1 MSNTIFTNY
10 SRNLYGL
17 YPGKY
22 SQPGA
27 PDSISK
33 TLGTSAEGLAPEDT
47 VSAVSHENENGLQNM
62 EGREQKNGNFDSFE
76 CTTCKNRKYQ
86 DGSDD
91 PGVSFKTPTRLD
103 PQKAAVSV
111 RAHENE
117 HVVRERAEAQRTDR
131 RVVSQSV
138 TYHSAICPECGSVYT
153 SGGTTR
159 TVTKAQVEQTY
170 GLSEED
176 NATGSYLDM
185 AV

>member
-1 MSNTIFTNY
+1 MSNIVFTNY
-10 SRNLYGL
+10 NRNLYDFH
-17 YPGKY
+17 PEKY
-22 SQPGA
+22 SQSNT

-33 TLGTSAEGLAPEDT
+33 TRRISAEGLSPDNSIPA
-47 VSAVSHENENGLQNM
+47 AAHENENSLQKTENK
-62 EGREQKNGNFDSFE
+62 EQKNKNFDTYE
-76 CTTCKNRKYQ
+76 CSTCKSRKYQ

-138 TYHSAICPECGSVYT
+138 TYHSAICPECGRVYT

-159 TVTKAQVEQTY
+159 TVTKAQIEKTY
-170 GLSEED
+170 GLSEE
-176 NATGSYLDM
+176 NETTGQHIDT